1 LGMDDLL
8 AAFAAGTAVSW
19 DGRFNRE
26 TEAESF
32 SSVVDL
38 ILNCACFVYIG
49 AWLDFG
55 TFDSPHLGITP
66 WKLVVLFL
74 WIVVFRRIPAL
85 LVLYRW
91 VPEINTWQE
100 ALFTGHF
107 GPMGVGAIFVS
118 TLALS
123 ELKVPHDPPEDQEE
137 FLAAT
142 LQIIVSFIVLCSIII
157 HGLSIPFFSFGRQVH
172 SRTVSLTRT
181 WTSGQ
186 GGWGQG
192 QTDWVNWVKRPG
204 SAPPSQVVSRR
215 DEEAGDQTGI
225 EEISEVDRNG
235 EMPANVNEDVRIT
248 MVSYD
253 PEEIIVQK
261 EDSQDALSE
270 VKPSEAGQTGKTV
283 RFPPSVSSAE

>member
-1 LGMDDLL
+1 
-8 AAFAAGTAVSW
+8 
-19 DGRFNRE
+19 
-26 TEAESF
+26 
-32 SSVVDL
+32 
-38 ILNCACFVYIG
+38 
-49 AWLDFG
+49 
-55 TFDSPHLGITP
+55 
-66 WKLVVLFL
+66 
-74 WIVVFRRIPAL
+74 
-85 LVLYRW
+85 
-91 VPEINTWQE
+91 
-100 ALFTGHF
+100 
-107 GPMGVGAIFVS
+107 
-118 TLALS
+118 
-123 ELKVPHDPPEDQEE
+123 
-137 FLAAT
+137 
-142 LQIIVSFIVLCSIII
+142 
-157 HGLSIPFFSFGRQVH
+157 
-172 SRTVSLTRT
+172 LTRT